1 VWGATYFSRLL
12 AGDDIAEAM
21 RHALV
26 AAAKN
31 VDHRGASGLARYLR
45 GELTVK

>member
-1 VWGATYFSRLL
+1 MNA
-12 AGDDIAEAM
+12 AM
-21 RHALV
+21 I

-45 GELTVK
+45 GELSIK

>member
-1 VWGATYFSRLL
+1 MGA
-12 AGDDIAEAM
+12 AM
-21 RHALV
+21 I

-45 GELTVK
+45 GELSIK

>member
-1 VWGATYFSRLL
+1 MRA
-12 AGDDIAEAM
+12 AM
-21 RHALV
+21 I

-45 GELTVK
+45 GELSIK